1 MPTCEPWL
9 KLTRKWPCYFCRQQ
23 TTFAAFIL
31 SLQKGASFR
40 KLSFCQILY
49 SCVFIQRKKCNILPL
64 FPLIHIQH
72 STFPHQPKAGGP
84 SSLSR
89 EGNLRAPAPINSN
102 LFCEI
107 TLFIF
112 SSILISSSKNVYLL
126 FYAIPRRIVNSQK
139 LYRTKAL
146 KWTGLP
152 FLWKFCKF
160 LKQEICSQQRQAIV
174 VAPLWRER
182 GTIEDGGK

>member
-1 MPTCEPWL
+1 MVSKSCLATLGSANSFGIWVCALTLKGKSVCSLGSTGGGYCVWL
-9 KLTRKWPCYFCRQQ
+9 FHIMQKYFVQQ
-23 TTFAAFIL
+23 H
-31 SLQKGASFR
+31 SF
-40 KLSFCQILY
+40 LCS
-49 SCVFIQRKKCNILPL
+49 N
-64 FPLIHIQH
+64 IQH

-102 LFCEI
+102 LFREI

-146 KWTGLP
+146 KWTRLP

-160 LKQEICSQQRQAIV
+160 LKQKICSQHDMY
-174 VAPLWRER
+174 PLSW
-182 GTIEDGGK
+182 THKSKY

>member
-1 MPTCEPWL
+1 MITSTEL
-9 KLTRKWPCYFCRQQ
+9 YSRTGNFLQSSFCRALAFLRFFKNSEHLHAFLCSNIQQ
-23 TTFAAFIL
+23 
-31 SLQKGASFR
+31 
-40 KLSFCQILY
+40 
-49 SCVFIQRKKCNILPL
+49 
-64 FPLIHIQH
+64 

-126 FYAIPRRIVNSQK
+126 FYAIPRRIVNRQK
-139 LYRTKAL
+139 LYRTKAYKTFPSL
-146 KWTGLP
+146 
-152 FLWKFCKF
+152 
-160 LKQEICSQQRQAIV
+160 S
-174 VAPLWRER
+174 RE
-182 GTIEDGGK
+182 GE

>member
-1 MPTCEPWL
+1 MLLWEHRGWMLHMAFSYKAKNIAYNSTL
-9 KLTRKWPCYFCRQQ
+9 SYALTYSNQ
-23 TTFAAFIL
+23 L
-31 SLQKGASFR
+31 S
-40 KLSFCQILY
+40 
-49 SCVFIQRKKCNILPL
+49 
-64 FPLIHIQH
+64 
-72 STFPHQPKAGGP
+72 PHQPTAGGP

-160 LKQEICSQQRQAIV
+160 LKQKICSQQRQAIV
-174 VAPLWRER
+174 VAPL
-182 GTIEDGGK
+182 